1 MKGGKKCFRILEIGS
16 EVPLEAMVLS
26 EKSVKQ
32 PNPYMKN
39 GLWWWDTDSMEVSKP
54 YNTRQEAL
62 EDYINYLE
70 KNRKDNSRA
79 SRQARKRMR
88 KI

>member
-1 MKGGKKCFRILEIGS
+1 MKDGKKCFRILEIGS

-26 EKSVKQ
+26 ETSVQK
-32 PNPYMKN
+32 PNPYLKD
-39 GLWWWDTDSMEVSKP
+39 GLWWWETDSMEVSKP

-70 KNRKDNSRA
+70 KNRKENSRA